1 MIITRDEKRE
11 LLRTRDRVAAEV
23 FEVLHLVLREVPALV
38 SYRREILV
46 DGSRGFLFCRS
57 AVLLPARPRRQ
68 MGTISHAKKYRA
80 RKKLKLKKDQ
90 RRVEALTG
98 RVEEL
103 EKQVCLLEDALSLI

>member
-1 MIITRDEKRE
+1 MVLFPIPIGWMSGQPGVGTV
-11 LLRTRDRVAAEV
+11 DR
-23 FEVLHLVLREVPALV
+23 
-38 SYRREILV
+38 
-46 DGSRGFLFCRS
+46 C
-57 AVLLPARPRRQ
+57 
-68 MGTISHAKKYRA
+68 KKYRA

>member
-1 MIITRDEKRE
+1 
-11 LLRTRDRVAAEV
+11 
-23 FEVLHLVLREVPALV
+23 
-38 SYRREILV
+38 
-46 DGSRGFLFCRS
+46 
-57 AVLLPARPRRQ
+57 

-90 RRVEALTG
+90 RRVEALAG

>member
-1 MIITRDEKRE
+1 MPFYYQPLKSTTLSSPCPIKNYIIK
-11 LLRTRDRVAAEV
+11 V
-23 FEVLHLVLREVPALV
+23 
-38 SYRREILV
+38 Y
-46 DGSRGFLFCRS
+46 
-57 AVLLPARPRRQ
+57 LPPVKC
-68 MGTISHAKKYRA
+68 GKDKKYRA

>member
-1 MIITRDEKRE
+1 
-11 LLRTRDRVAAEV
+11 
-23 FEVLHLVLREVPALV
+23 
-38 SYRREILV
+38 
-46 DGSRGFLFCRS
+46 
-57 AVLLPARPRRQ
+57 

-103 EKQVCLLEDALSLI
+103 EKQVCLLEDALSLTSGRARAYTY

>member
-1 MIITRDEKRE
+1 M
-11 LLRTRDRVAAEV
+11 
-23 FEVLHLVLREVPALV
+23 
-38 SYRREILV
+38 
-46 DGSRGFLFCRS
+46 
-57 AVLLPARPRRQ
+57 LLPARPRRQ

-80 RKKLKLKKDQ
+80 RKKLKLIKDQ

>member
-1 MIITRDEKRE
+1 
-11 LLRTRDRVAAEV
+11 
-23 FEVLHLVLREVPALV
+23 
-38 SYRREILV
+38 
-46 DGSRGFLFCRS
+46 
-57 AVLLPARPRRQ
+57 

-103 EKQVCLLEDALSLI
+103 EEELEKQVCLLEDALSLI

>member
-1 MIITRDEKRE
+1 
-11 LLRTRDRVAAEV
+11 
-23 FEVLHLVLREVPALV
+23 
-38 SYRREILV
+38 
-46 DGSRGFLFCRS
+46 
-57 AVLLPARPRRQ
+57 

-103 EKQVCLLEDALSLI
+103 EKQVCLLEDALSLCISRWWARAYTY

>member
-1 MIITRDEKRE
+1 
-11 LLRTRDRVAAEV
+11 
-23 FEVLHLVLREVPALV
+23 
-38 SYRREILV
+38 
-46 DGSRGFLFCRS
+46 
-57 AVLLPARPRRQ
+57 

-103 EKQVCLLEDALSLI
+103 EKQVCLLEDASHRGGLERILTSLNTIAARRD

>member
-1 MIITRDEKRE
+1 M
-11 LLRTRDRVAAEV
+11 LLER
-23 FEVLHLVLREVPALV
+23 
-38 SYRREILV
+38 
-46 DGSRGFLFCRS
+46 
-57 AVLLPARPRRQ
+57 RPRRTKQ
-68 MGTISHAKKYRA
+68 VLTNRA